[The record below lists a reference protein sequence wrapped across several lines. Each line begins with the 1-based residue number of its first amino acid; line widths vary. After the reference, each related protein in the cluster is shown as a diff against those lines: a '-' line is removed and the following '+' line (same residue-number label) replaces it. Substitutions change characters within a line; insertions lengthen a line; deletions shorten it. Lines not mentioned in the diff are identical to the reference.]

1 MGARQE
7 EMAGE
12 LAGAEEALMLEVLL
26 GWLVISR
33 LMEWLG
39 GELVGWLIDW
49 LVGSLVGWLIDWLI
63 D

>member
-1 MGARQE
+1 
-7 EMAGE
+7 MAGE

-49 LVGSLVGWLIDWLI
+49 LIGSLVGWLIDWLI